1 MMVYMQYPQSFQA
14 TRGSYFQRKECTRR
28 IKTPTHARITCPT
41 SYHILER
48 RWMAPVENNHK
59 APVIFV
65 LAAVLIV
72 WLWLQ

>member
-1 MMVYMQYPQSFQA
+1 MVHMQYSQSFQA
-14 TRGSYFQRKECTRR
+14 THGSFSQRKECIRR
-28 IKTPTHARITCPT
+28 IKTPIHARITCPM

-48 RWMAPVENNHK
+48 RWIAPVENNHK
-59 APVIFV
+59 APVLFV